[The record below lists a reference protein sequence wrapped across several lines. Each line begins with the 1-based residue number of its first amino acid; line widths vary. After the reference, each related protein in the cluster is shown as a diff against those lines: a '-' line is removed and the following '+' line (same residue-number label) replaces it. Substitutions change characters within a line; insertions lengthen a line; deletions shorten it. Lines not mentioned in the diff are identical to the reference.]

1 MPKVVDKEA
10 KKLEILN
17 AAIKVFAKNGVVKT
31 KMAEIAQAAGI
42 GKGTIYEYYR
52 SKEEIFHEAFIQIL
66 ASMQKAISQALEKT
80 VDPIEKIKLL
90 IDTCLVK
97 FVDESEDFVE
107 IMMDFWAEGVRN
119 KNADVLKI
127 FDLNQ
132 MYTQFRN
139 LVSEILEDGIRKGV
153 FRQMNTKLT
162 ASVLLGAFDGLFL
175 QWIIDRSIFNLREV
189 ADELL
194 DSFLNGIKKSA

>member
-17 AAIKVFAKNGVVKT
+17 AAIKVFAKNGMVKT

-52 SKEEIFHEAFIQIL
+52 SKEEIFHEAFIQIY
-66 ASMQKAISQALEKT
+66 ADMHESVSKALKET
-80 VDPIEKIKLL
+80 DDPIEKIKLL
-90 IDTCLVK
+90 INTYLDK
-97 FVDESEDFVE
+97 FDESEDFVE

-127 FDLNQ
+127 INLNQ
-132 MYTQFRN
+132 IYTHHRN
-139 LVSEILEDGIRKGV
+139 LISEILEDGIRKGV
-153 FRQMNTKLT
+153 FRQRNTKLT

-175 QWIIDRSIFNLREV
+175 QWIIDRSIFNLHEV

-194 DSFLNGIKKSA
+194 DGFLNGIKKSA